1 MKMNKIKGFTFYRS
15 YYESLKNLKEKDK
28 KEIINA
34 ILEYVFDDKIPNFG
48 GIKCTIWT
56 LIEPNLNTSK
66 HRSND
71 NSGAPEGNQ
80 NACKY
85 KENQRKN
92 NLNNK
97 QSKNNQ
103 KTINDLY
110 DKDKDKEIDKD
121 KEKEWENINISA
133 NAPTPTLS
141 DILIYSTE
149 IGFDDKEYCENFYN
163 HYEAIGWV
171 NGSGQKI
178 KNWKLIFNIWLK
190 KDKKEKK
197 NEEEYID
204 EAGFVHRNGRRI
216 L

>member
-1 MKMNKIKGFTFYRS
+1 MPYKKKEKISLLLYYDYIEQFELLNDEQLRKLIYAMVEFDKNQKEEKLDKMTKMAFVPIKRRLIEDRKNWEETCKKNSENANKRWEKKYATACDSMPKYAKYADID
-15 YYESLKNLKEKDK
+15 KEKDK
-28 KEIINA
+28 EI
-34 ILEYVFDDKIPNFG
+34 E
-48 GIKCTIWT
+48 
-56 LIEPNLNTSK
+56 
-66 HRSND
+66 
-71 NSGAPEGNQ
+71 
-80 NACKY
+80 
-85 KENQRKN
+85 
-92 NLNNK
+92 
-97 QSKNNQ
+97 
-103 KTINDLY
+103 
-110 DKDKDKEIDKD
+110 KD

-141 DILIYSTE
+141 DILIYSAE